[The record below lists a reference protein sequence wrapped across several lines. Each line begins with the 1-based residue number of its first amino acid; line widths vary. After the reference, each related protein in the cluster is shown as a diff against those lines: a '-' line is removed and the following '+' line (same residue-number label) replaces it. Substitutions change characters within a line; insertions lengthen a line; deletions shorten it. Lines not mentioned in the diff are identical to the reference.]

1 MSTQE
6 RTNAGYKII
15 KVVALPHTEFVL
27 GEKTTDSG
35 TKYVTWRC
43 NNHTD
48 YYYGHYIENF
58 DLALLDLYER
68 VQDEVIFI
76 ISQLKEKTK

>member
-1 MSTQE
+1 MNE
-6 RTNAGYKII
+6 RTNVGYKII
-15 KVVALPHTEFVL
+15 KVIALPHTEFVL
-27 GEKTTDSG
+27 GEKITDSG

-58 DLALLDLYER
+58 DLAMLDLYER

-76 ISQLKEKTK
+76 ISQLKEKRQ

>member
-1 MSTQE
+1 MNE

-15 KVVALPHTEFVL
+15 KVVALPYTEFVL
-27 GEKTTDSG
+27 GEKETDYG

-43 NNHTD
+43 NNQTD
-48 YYYGHYIENF
+48 YYYGHYIDNF
-58 DLALLDLYER
+58 DLAMLDLYER

-76 ISQLKEKTK
+76 ISQLKEKRQ

>member
-15 KVVALPHTEFVL
+15 KVVALPYTEFVL
-27 GEKTTDSG
+27 GEKITDSG
-35 TKYVTWRC
+35 TRYVTWRC
-43 NNHTD
+43 NNQTD

-58 DLALLDLYER
+58 ESALLDLYER

-76 ISQLKEKTK
+76 ISQLKEKKQ

>member
-1 MSTQE
+1 MRE
-6 RTNAGYKII
+6 NAGYKIVKGI
-15 KVVALPHTEFVL
+15 LLPNCEFVL
-27 GEKTTDSG
+27 GEKKTASG

-58 DLALLDLYER
+58 DAAMLDLYER

>member
-1 MSTQE
+1 M
-6 RTNAGYKII
+6 RTNVGYKII
-15 KVVALPHTEFVL
+15 KVIALHHTEFVL
-27 GEKTTDSG
+27 GEKTTNSG

-43 NNHTD
+43 NNQTD
-48 YYYGHYIENF
+48 YYYGHYIENL
-58 DLALLDLYER
+58 DLAMLDLYER